1 VICSAWSPEPIHA
14 VQDTWSAPTILRAA
28 AQRAPAAAEPA
39 TARTL
44 AILAALLV
52 APVLADGTAVAM
64 RVPLLMENVAMAD
77 TTVALA
83 SIAASTMA
91 KRCAALRLVVQESRT
106 LGVWEVRSQLL
117 LP

>member
-1 VICSAWSPEPIHA
+1 MICLAWSPEPIHA
-14 VQDTWSAPTILRAA
+14 VQDTRSAPTILRAA
-28 AQRAPAAAEPA
+28 AQVARAAAEPA

-52 APVLADGTAVAM
+52 APVLADGTVVAM
-64 RVPLLMENVAMAD
+64 RVPPSMENAAMVD

-91 KRCAALRLVVQESRT
+91 RRCAALRLVVQESRI